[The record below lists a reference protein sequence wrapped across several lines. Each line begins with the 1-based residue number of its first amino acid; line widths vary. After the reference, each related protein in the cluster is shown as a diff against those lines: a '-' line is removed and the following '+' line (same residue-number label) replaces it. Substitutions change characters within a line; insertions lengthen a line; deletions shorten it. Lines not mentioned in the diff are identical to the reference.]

1 MKKQF
6 LMKLNFLLFQIN
18 ECMKK
23 GILFFTMLVFNT
35 SFIFSQSLPKGISIY
50 NQNSKTPIPDVS
62 VYTSDFNFAEV
73 SDENGFVSLKN
84 LPASSKSI
92 IISAIGFETKNIL
105 LSEITN
111 DIIWLLPK
119 ITTLTDVVVRA
130 SAKTGIFKTISDL
143 DIHLRPIINS
153 QEVLRMVPG
162 LFIGQ
167 HAGGGKAEQI
177 FLRGFDLDH
186 GTDIHLT
193 VDGLPVNMVSHAH
206 GQGYADL
213 HFVIPELIEK
223 VNFSKGP
230 YYSDKGNLATAGY
243 VAFKTKNYLE
253 KNFFKLEGGQY
264 NTVRAITGINLLPKG
279 SSEKKQSLYI
289 AGEGSFTKG
298 YFDSPQNFSRFNGMI
313 KYHGKTGDNSTLTAL
328 LSGLTSKWNAS
339 GQIPD
344 RAVADGTIG
353 FFGAID
359 DNEGGNTNRYNASAE
374 LMHNLSN
381 GAVLKNQLFYS
392 RYLFELYSNFTFFKE
407 DPVNGDQIR
416 QKEKRNILGYN
427 LSYQR
432 DNSIGKK
439 KGQFTAGTQLRYDDV
454 NDIELTRTKNRNVN
468 TRDIMLGD
476 INEFNAGFFAQQ
488 KVVLSSQWDIAT
500 GVRLDYFTNKYN
512 DKLAATVQSSNS
524 VIVSPKLNINYRMND
539 KVQLY
544 WYSGQGFHSND
555 TRVAVVQNGRE
566 VVTPAW
572 GSDIGGIF
580 KLGRKAMLQTALWY
594 LWMKQEFVYVGD
606 EGVVEPGG
614 KTQRI
619 GWDLSLRYELSKN
632 LYADADFTVT
642 NPRALEVD
650 KAESYLPLA
659 PRFTSVGGITYRKE
673 KGWNGSLRYRYMA
686 NRPANEDNSVVAKGY
701 FVTDAAI
708 NYTKKNWEAGISIQ
722 NLFNTKWKETQF
734 DTESRLQNE
743 TDPVSEIHFTPG
755 TPFFA
760 RLSFSLFF

>member
-1 MKKQF
+1 MRKR
-6 LMKLNFLLFQIN
+6 FLLSAVLLSIAV
-18 ECMKK
+18 
-23 GILFFTMLVFNT
+23 T
-35 SFIFSQSLPKGISIY
+35 IFAQSVPKGISIY
-50 NQNSKTPIPDVS
+50 SEANKTPLPDVT
-62 VYTSDFNFAEV
+62 VYTPDFSFAEIT
-73 SDENGFVSLKN
+73 DENGFVSFKN
-84 LPASSKSI
+84 LPANAKKI
-92 IISAIGFETKNIL
+92 IISAIGFETKSL
-105 LSEITN
+105 MLTEITN
-111 DIIWLLPK
+111 TTIWLQSK
-119 ITTLTDVVVRA
+119 ITTLNDVVVRA
-130 SAKTGIFKTISDL
+130 SSKTGIFKTISDL
-143 DIHLRPIINS
+143 DIHIRPIVNS
-153 QEVLRMVPG
+153 QEILRMVPG

-186 GTDIHLT
+186 GTDIHLS

-213 HFVIPELIEK
+213 HFVIPELIDK

-279 SSEKKQSLYI
+279 SSERNQSLYF

-298 YFDSPQNFSRFNGMI
+298 YFDSPQDFSRFNGMI
-313 KYHGKTGDNSTLTAL
+313 KYHGKTGNNSTLTAL
-328 LSGLTSKWNAS
+328 VSGLTSKWNAS

-359 DNEGGNTNRYNASAE
+359 NNEGGNTSRYNASAE
-374 LMHNLSN
+374 LMHNPGN
-381 GAVLKNQLFYS
+381 GAVIKNQLFYS

-416 QKEKRNILGYN
+416 QKEARDIMGYN
-427 LSYQR
+427 LSYQQ
-432 DNSIGKK
+432 DNNIGNK
-439 KGQFTAGTQLRYDDV
+439 KGQFSTGAQLRYDFID
-454 NDIELTRTKNRNVN
+454 NIELTRTKNRTVN
-468 TRDIMLGD
+468 TQPIMLGD
-476 INEFNAGFFAQQ
+476 INELNAGVFAQE
-488 KVVLSSQWDIAT
+488 KVVLNSKWDITA
-500 GVRLDYFTNKYN
+500 GIRLDYFTNKYN
-512 DKLAATVQSSNS
+512 DKLTSTIQSSNS
-524 VIVSPKLNINYRMND
+524 VIVSPKLNVNYRMND

-555 TRVAVVQNGRE
+555 TRVAVVQNGRD

-572 GSDIGGIF
+572 GSDAGGIF
-580 KLGRKAMLQTALWY
+580 KLGKKGMLQTAVWY

-619 GWDLSLRYELSKN
+619 GWDLSLRYELSKS
-632 LYADADFTVT
+632 LYADADISIT
-642 NPRALEVD
+642 NPRVLEAT
-650 KAESYLPLA
+650 KAESFLPLA

-708 NYTKKNWEAGISIQ
+708 NYTKNKWEAGISVQ
-722 NLFNTKWKETQF
+722 NLFNAKWKETQF

-743 TDPVSEIHFTPG
+743 TAPVSEIHFTPG